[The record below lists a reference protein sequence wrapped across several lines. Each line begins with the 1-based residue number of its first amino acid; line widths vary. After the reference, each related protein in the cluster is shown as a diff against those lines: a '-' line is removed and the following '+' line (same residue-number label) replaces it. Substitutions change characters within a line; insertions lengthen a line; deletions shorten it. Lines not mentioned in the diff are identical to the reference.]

1 MRPPG
6 FGNESSAYLVVDLKL
21 LRWMECLGLSRILLA
36 QLPVRR
42 IVEARRREP
51 ASKAFGV

>member
-42 IVEARRREP
+42 IVEARR
-51 ASKAFGV
+51 